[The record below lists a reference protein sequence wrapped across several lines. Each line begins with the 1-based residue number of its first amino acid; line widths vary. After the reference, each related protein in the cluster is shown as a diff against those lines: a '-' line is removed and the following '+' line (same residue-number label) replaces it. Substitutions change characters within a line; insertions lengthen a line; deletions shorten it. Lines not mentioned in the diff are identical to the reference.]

1 MIANSP
7 NLDDRLDRIAQLL
20 EDLTSG
26 LAQIAQDVRV
36 QRLDLSE
43 VRGVVKQQ
51 AAIAVQQ
58 ADNVSRLAMAVE
70 RQAELFDKLLD
81 LGVKSPG

>member
-1 MIANSP
+1 
-7 NLDDRLDRIAQLL
+7 
-20 EDLTSG
+20 LTSG